1 MRKKTLSNVESSKSL
16 ALVGSILLLLFWIP
30 YGGVVLGIIG
40 IILFMIGV
48 KGLADFY
55 HDNAIYQNA
64 LTGVIFYIIALVAV
78 AISVVGL
85 VIGFFTLGLGFIL
98 GIAGLVIAFVFYI
111 LSASH
116 LRTTFSDL
124 AQKSGEQSFNTAG
137 SLLWWGAILTIIFV
151 GLLLI
156 FLAWIFAAIG
166 FSSMKPSQQ
175 QQQPF
180 TYTPPPPVSQPTPAQ
195 PSTQTARF
203 CPNCGAPV
211 DANATF
217 CPHCGTQLKT

>member
-1 MRKKTLSNVESSKSL
+1 MSNVESSKSL

-40 IILFMIGV
+40 IILFIIGV
-48 KGLADFY
+48 KGLADFL

-78 AISVVGL
+78 AVAVVGF
-85 VIGFFTLGLGFIL
+85 VIGFLTFGLGFIL

-116 LRTTFSDL
+116 LRRTFSDL
-124 AQKSGEQSFNTAG
+124 AQKSGEQSFSTAG
-137 SLLWWGAILTIIFV
+137 MLLWWGAILTIIFV
-151 GLLLI
+151 GLFLI
-156 FLAWIFAAIG
+156 FVAWIFAAIG
-166 FSSMKPSQQ
+166 FSSMKPQQQ

-180 TYTPPPPVSQPTPAQ
+180 SYAPPPPISQPS
-195 PSTQTARF
+195 PSQASMDAPKF

-217 CPHCGTQLKT
+217 CPHCGKQLRA